1 MSIFRKV
8 LVVTSMLVLV
18 VGCGTVKSKDS
29 SKADEASQVKTFK
42 SLPAGVVTRVP
53 VVDGKEVTDQAETKL
68 VDQDSAN
75 DGASTEAMFQAGKT
89 PENLVAQDE
98 LDKDSSTQ
106 SWYYSCGYSY
116 YSYCNN
122 YSYGY
127 GYNSYYR
134 YYSPYSYYNGYNWP
148 YSYNNYYN
156 YGGYNYYH
164 YRRSCYS
171 YSWCSSYGYGY

>member
-1 MSIFRKV
+1 MSIFRKA
-8 LVVTSMLVLV
+8 LVVSSMFVLV

-29 SKADEASQVKTFK
+29 GKTDDASQIQTFK

-53 VVDGKEVTDQAETKL
+53 VVDGKEVNDQAETKL
-68 VDQDSAN
+68 VDQNSAN
-75 DGASTEAMFQAGKT
+75 DGASAEAMWTAGKT
-89 PENLVAQDE
+89 PENLVSKDE

-127 GYNSYYR
+127 GYSSYYR
-134 YYSPYSYYNGYNWP
+134 YYSPYSYYNGNYWP
-148 YSYNNYYN
+148 YRYNNYHN

-164 YRRSCYS
+164 YQRSCYS
-171 YSWCSSYGYGY
+171 YSWCGSYGYGY